1 MVDLNPYGQNA
12 ERQLG
17 ERTAVSYR
25 GVSFGEW
32 LDLFL
37 EYAVG
42 LAHYERFQESYHVC
56 ESARD
61 AEVFAKNKEDM
72 FLIHVTWA
80 GKTPHREHSV
90 IATNMLGS
98 LRITCPGRGDV
109 CSRRPVPH
117 ERQTI

>member
-1 MVDLNPYGQNA
+1 MIVIADLNPYGPNT

-25 GVSFGEW
+25 GVSFSEW

-42 LAHYERFQESYHVC
+42 LAHHERFQESYQVC

-61 AEVFAKNKEDM
+61 AEVFAKSREDM

-80 GKTPHREHSV
+80 GNVPVFCE
-90 IATNMLGS
+90 N
-98 LRITCPGRGDV
+98 TCPY
-109 CSRRPVPH
+109 C
-117 ERQTI
+117 